1 MSDDIKS
8 ICEKKFIRND
18 GHLLDL
24 KTKDGKPVK
33 FTVKLSFPHTDGHEE
48 KTDVTAG
55 RFYSRAI
62 RNGFQEPI
70 YYDKMVN
77 WIILEKLCGI
87 ILYYR
92 PFCIVEIGAGES
104 TKVLAE
110 AAEWADVPLYTVDI
124 KAEKKVNYFPK
135 HIFAHSTSDN
145 FMEWFD
151 DTPAIV
157 LIDGDHSYD
166 TAKKEFDFFFDKLI
180 EGGVIFLHDT
190 YPPAEMYIRNGACN
204 DVYLLRQELEKRED
218 LDCLTWPYT
227 GKWMGL
233 TMVMKKEKE
242 RPYWGE

>member
-1 MSDDIKS
+1 MADVKA
-8 ICEKKFIRND
+8 ICEKKFIKND

-24 KTKDGKPVK
+24 TTEDGIPVK
-33 FTVKLSFPHTDGHEE
+33 FTLKLSFPHTDGHEE
-48 KTDVTAG
+48 TTDVTDG
-55 RFYSRAI
+55 RFYSQGI
-62 RNGFQEPI
+62 RNGFQTPMYHER
-70 YYDKMVN
+70 MME
-77 WIILEKLCGI
+77 WIILERLCEV

-104 TKVLAE
+104 TKVFAE
-110 AAEWADVPLYTVDI
+110 IAEKTDVTLYTVDI
-124 KAEKKVNYFPK
+124 KEEKKVNYFPK
-135 HIFAHSTSDN
+135 HIFAHSTSDA

-166 TAKKEFDFFFDKLI
+166 AAKKEFDFFFDKLI

-190 YPPAEMYIRNGACN
+190 YPPAEMYVREGACN
-204 DVYLLRQELEKRED
+204 DVYLLRQELEKRTNEMD
-218 LDCLTWPYT
+218 VLTFPYT